1 VLRASKEIATGEHV
15 QLDWSLDNVQFP
27 GFGRKPFTHKL
38 IDLNE
43 QLNFKALDDEISFN
57 TQVGSTTP

>member
-27 GFGRKPFTHKL
+27 GFGRKPFGHKL